1 MYMNVKDT
9 KISFFTDLVLEVIS
23 LTLLIPAWILGDS
36 LSD

>member
-1 MYMNVKDT
+1 MIVKDT
-9 KISFFTDLVLEVIS
+9 KISFFTDLVFEVIS